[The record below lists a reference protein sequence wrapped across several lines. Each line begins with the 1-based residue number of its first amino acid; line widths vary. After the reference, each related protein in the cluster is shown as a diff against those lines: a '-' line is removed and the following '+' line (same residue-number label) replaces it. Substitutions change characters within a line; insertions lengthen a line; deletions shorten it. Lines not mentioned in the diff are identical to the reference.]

1 MPRYLCTSAWW
12 EMGVHKVTS
21 QPHFK
26 MDTVTVIMYR
36 ASRTSHHSVQLRLL
50 LLASAI
56 LLFLISLLRWVLRT
70 QKLWPPR
77 QLTESRPITRSLFHS
92 WKGSE
97 HSLTCLACCQECTLL
112 YNCLLSS
119 FVLCA
124 EGKMRLFVFDL
135 DRFTFTL
142 IGG

>member
-1 MPRYLCTSAWW
+1 
-12 EMGVHKVTS
+12 MGVHKVTS

-26 MDTVTVIMYR
+26 RDTVTVVVYR
-36 ASRTSHHSVQLRLL
+36 ASRTSPHSVQLCML
-50 LLASAI
+50 LLASAT
-56 LLFLISLLRWVLRT
+56 LLFLISLQRWTLRT

-77 QLTESRPITRSLFHS
+77 QLTESRPITCFLFHT

-97 HSLTCLACCQECTLL
+97 HSLTCLACCQECNLP

-124 EGKMRLFVFDL
+124 KGKMRLFVFDL
-135 DRFTFTL
+135 DRLTFTI